1 MYLLSRILFG
11 LTRLGMEKGYIK
23 DPKIDTFPVFGA
35 VVWAI
40 VLWLF
45 EYHPHTL
52 QNSLRNSMTY
62 LYHDSN
68 NWTSIWDFLVW
79 NTDKLW

>member
-11 LTRLGMEKGYIK
+11 LVRVGQERSILPRTKMN
-23 DPKIDTFPVFGA
+23 TFPWFA
-35 VVWAI
+35 AIVWAI

-45 EYHPHTL
+45 EYHQHSL
-52 QNSLRNSMTY
+52 QPSLQASMTY

-68 NWTSIWDFLVW
+68 RWNSLKDFLIY
-79 NTDKLW
+79 NK